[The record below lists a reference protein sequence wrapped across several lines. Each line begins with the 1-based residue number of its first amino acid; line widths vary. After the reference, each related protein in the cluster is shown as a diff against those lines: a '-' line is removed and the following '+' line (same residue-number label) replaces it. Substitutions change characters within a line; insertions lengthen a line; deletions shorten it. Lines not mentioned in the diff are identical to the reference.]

1 MNNRSTAH
9 YLAHY
14 AGFTSRLFAFMID
27 IAFVSLA
34 VVVVSW
40 MAAVIFSTM
49 QLDTVVDYL
58 QNLFP
63 GVETWVYNLSGLLS
77 LGFISFIT
85 FFLYQVFF
93 WTFTGYTPGKALM
106 GLRVVRTNGQN
117 VGLLRSIIR
126 YLGYIIAIVP
136 LGLGFLWIIVD
147 DRRQGWQDKLA
158 GTFVVYTWAARPDER
173 FLADELDQAQANHPV
188 SE

>member
-1 MNNRSTAH
+1 
-9 YLAHY
+9 
-14 AGFTSRLFAFMID
+14 MID
-27 IAFVSLA
+27 ITLVSLA
-34 VVVVSW
+34 VMLITSMVGI
-40 MAAVIFSTM
+40 IFNTLR
-49 QLDTVVDYL
+49 LDTVREYL

-63 GVETWVYNLSGLLS
+63 GVQTWIYNLSGMFT
-77 LGFISFIT
+77 LGLFSYLI
-85 FFLYQVFF
+85 YQVFF
-93 WTFTGYTPGKALM
+93 WTFTGVTPGKAFM

-136 LGLGFLWIIVD
+136 LGLGFLWIIID

-173 FLADELDQAQANHPV
+173 FLADELDQAQANNPV